1 MYRYSN
7 GQISLADF
15 KQPVGMNLK
24 ESNRWVKKAQTIPWP
39 EIEKRYAALFT
50 NRKGNV
56 AKPLRLALG
65 ACIIQVEY
73 GFSDEETALM
83 IQENPY
89 LQYFC
94 GYPGYDDEK
103 LPFDPSLMVYFRK
116 RLTPEVLGEI
126 NEMIVRDAKER
137 QVKEAESKDDDD
149 DSDGQPGT
157 GGNGGTMIVDATC
170 APSNIRYPQDVS
182 LLNEARENAETLL
195 DVLHDPADGKKPRT
209 YRKRARKDYLKYTR
223 CRKHTAK
230 MTRKAIGKQL
240 AYLRR
245 DLDAIDGKLSL
256 GKNLPP
262 RQTERLGTIRNVYE
276 QQKYMYDN
284 RTHSVPDR
292 IVSVSQPFVRPI
304 VRGKAGK
311 PVEFGAKLDISVVDG
326 WTRLECCSF
335 DAYNEAGN
343 LREMAERFRARE
355 GHYPSRILA
364 DKIYRNRE
372 NLSYCKARGIR
383 LSGPALG
390 RPKKSETRDKAQD
403 YRDECERVE
412 VERRFS
418 LAKRKC
424 GMGLVTAKLRET
436 AAHVIAMSVLVLN
449 LRKIQRALLKML
461 AYLLEILA
469 QNKNWALVQWTLN
482 KIVLIS
488 VFLYTVWFSYFKRID
503 YRTCGVRFSF
513 RPRSITGFLEVG
525 VWNRFVGFW
534 VNAVGF
540 STALLL
546 DLYQSGILQF
556 PQGVHRLLPP
566 TVKQGNNLADWVI
579 QVNPPVLVRPA
590 VLAG

>member
-1 MYRYSN
+1 M
-7 GQISLADF
+7 
-15 KQPVGMNLK
+15 
-24 ESNRWVKKAQTIPWP
+24 
-39 EIEKRYAALFT
+39 
-50 NRKGNV
+50 

-65 ACIIQVEY
+65 ACIIQAEY
-73 GFSDEETALM
+73 GYSDEETALQ

-137 QVKEAESKDDDD
+137 QAREAESKDDDD

-157 GGNGGTMIVDATC
+157 GGNSGTMIVDATC

-240 AYLRR
+240 NYLKR
-245 DLDAIDGKLSL
+245 DLAAIDGKLNQEKAL
-256 GKNLPP
+256 NIH
-262 RQTERLGTIRNVYE
+262 QTERLETIRKIYE

-284 RTHSVPDR
+284 HTHSVENR
-292 IVSVSQPFVRPI
+292 IVSVSQPFVRHI
-304 VRGKAGK
+304 VRGKVGK
-311 PVEFGAKLDISVVDG
+311 PVEFGMKLDISVTDG
-326 WTRLECCSF
+326 WTRLEYRSF
-335 DAYNEAGN
+335 DAYNEATK
-343 LREMAERFRARE
+343 LQEMIENFHKRE
-355 GHYPSRILA
+355 GHYPSRVLA

-390 RPKKSETRDKAQD
+390 RPKKGEDRNKAQD

-412 VERRFS
+412 VERKFS
-418 LAKRKC
+418 LGKRKC
-424 GMGLVTAKLRET
+424 GMGLVTAKLEET
-436 AAHVIAMSVLVLN
+436 AAHVVALSILLLN
-449 LRKIQRALLKML
+449 LRKIQYAFLQFLDWLL
-461 AYLLEILA
+461 
-469 QNKNWALVQWTLN
+469 
-482 KIVLIS
+482 
-488 VFLYTVWFSYFKRID
+488 
-503 YRTCGVRFSF
+503 
-513 RPRSITGFLEVG
+513 GFLQPCEKLRV
-525 VWNRFVGFW
+525 V
-534 VNAVGF
+534 
-540 STALLL
+540 
-546 DLYQSGILQF
+546 Q
-556 PQGVHRLLPP
+556 
-566 TVKQGNNLADWVI
+566 
-579 QVNPPVLVRPA
+579 
-590 VLAG
+590 

>member
-1 MYRYSN
+1 MTFSC
-7 GQISLADF
+7 F
-15 KQPVGMNLK
+15 
-24 ESNRWVKKAQTIPWP
+24 
-39 EIEKRYAALFT
+39 LFFGCSKFSINNDYD
-50 NRKGNV
+50 NRKNTADYGRR
-56 AKPLRLALG
+56 LRSTTPPYSLTGKAMWPSRCVWPWG
-65 ACIIQVEY
+65 SASFRRCY

-157 GGNGGTMIVDATC
+157 GGNSGTMIVDATC

-223 CRKHTAK
+223 CRNHTAK

-256 GKNLPP
+256 GKNLSS
-262 RQTERLGTIRNVYE
+262 RRTERLDTIRTAYE

-292 IVSVSQPFVRPI
+292 IVSVNQPFVRPI

-311 PVEFGAKLDISVVDG
+311 PVEFGAKLDISAVDG

-343 LREMAERFRARE
+343 LREMAERFRVRE

-372 NLSYCKARGIR
+372 NLS
-383 LSGPALG
+383 
-390 RPKKSETRDKAQD
+390 
-403 YRDECERVE
+403 
-412 VERRFS
+412 
-418 LAKRKC
+418 
-424 GMGLVTAKLRET
+424 
-436 AAHVIAMSVLVLN
+436 
-449 LRKIQRALLKML
+449 LLQG
-461 AYLLEILA
+461 A
-469 QNKNWALVQWTLN
+469 W
-482 KIVLIS
+482 
-488 VFLYTVWFSYFKRID
+488 D
-503 YRTCGVRFSF
+503 PSF
-513 RPRSITGFLEVG
+513 RPS
-525 VWNRFVGFW
+525 
-534 VNAVGF
+534 
-540 STALLL
+540 
-546 DLYQSGILQF
+546 SG
-556 PQGVHRLLPP
+556 
-566 TVKQGNNLADWVI
+566 A
-579 QVNPPVLVRPA
+579 A
-590 VLAG
+590 

>member
-7 GQISLADF
+7 GQISLSDF

-39 EIEKRYAALFT
+39 EIEKRYAALFI

-65 ACIIQVEY
+65 ACIIQAEY
-73 GFSDEETALM
+73 GYSDEETALQ

-126 NEMIVRDAKER
+126 NEIILRDAKAR
-137 QVKEAESKDDDD
+137 QSKEAEDKDGDN
-149 DSDGQPGT
+149 SDGGS
-157 GGNGGTMIVDATC
+157 GAGDNSGTMIVDATC

-182 LLNEARENAETLL
+182 LLNEARENAEKLL
-195 DVLHDPADGKKPRT
+195 DVLHDPADGKKPRS
-209 YRKRARKDYLKYTR
+209 YRKCARKDYLKYTR
-223 CRKHTAK
+223 CRKHTAR

-245 DLDAIDGKLSL
+245 DLDAVDGKLAL
-256 GKNLPP
+256 GKALTA
-262 RQTERLGTIRNVYE
+262 RQAERLATIHTIYT
-276 QQKYMYDN
+276 QQKYMYDHH
-284 RTHSVPDR
+284 THSVPDR

-304 VRGKAGK
+304 VRGKASK

-343 LREMAERFRARE
+343 LRAMTERFREWE

-372 NLSYCKARGIR
+372 NLSYCREHGIR

-390 RPKKSETRDKAQD
+390 RPKRGENQRQGS
-403 YRDECERVE
+403 
-412 VERRFS
+412 
-418 LAKRKC
+418 
-424 GMGLVTAKLRET
+424 GLP
-436 AAHVIAMSVLVLN
+436 
-449 LRKIQRALLKML
+449 
-461 AYLLEILA
+461 
-469 QNKNWALVQWTLN
+469 
-482 KIVLIS
+482 
-488 VFLYTVWFSYFKRID
+488 
-503 YRTCGVRFSF
+503 G
-513 RPRSITGFLEVG
+513 
-525 VWNRFVGFW
+525 
-534 VNAVGF
+534 
-540 STALLL
+540 
-546 DLYQSGILQF
+546 
-556 PQGVHRLLPP
+556 
-566 TVKQGNNLADWVI
+566 
-579 QVNPPVLVRPA
+579 
-590 VLAG
+590 

>member
-7 GQISLADF
+7 GQISLSDF

-24 ESNRWVKKAQTIPWP
+24 ENNRWVKKAQTIPWP

-65 ACIIQVEY
+65 ACIIQAEY
-73 GFSDEETALM
+73 GYSDEEIALQ

-116 RLTPEVLGEI
+116 RLTPAVLGEI
-126 NEMIVRDAKER
+126 NEIIVRDAKER
-137 QVKEAESKDDDD
+137 QEKEAKSNDND
-149 DSDGQPGT
+149 DSDDHPGSS
-157 GGNGGTMIVDATC
+157 GNSGTIIVDATC

-182 LLNEARENAETLL
+182 LLNEARENAEKLL

-230 MTRKAIGKQL
+230 TTRKAIGRQL
-240 AYLRR
+240 SYLRR
-245 DLDAIDGKLSL
+245 DLEAIDGKLSMGNSL
-256 GKNLPP
+256 TV
-262 RQTERLGTIRNVYE
+262 RQTKRLNTIRTIYE

-304 VRGKAGK
+304 LRGKAGK

-326 WTRLECCSF
+326 WTRLECYSF

-343 LREMAERFRARE
+343 LKAMAERFRERE
-355 GHYPSRILA
+355 GHYPARILA
-364 DKIYRNRE
+364 DKIYRNRD
-372 NLSYCKARGIR
+372 NLSYCKEHGIR

-390 RPKKSETRDKAQD
+390 RPKKGESRDKAQD
-403 YRDECERVE
+403 YKDECERVE
-412 VERRFS
+412 VERKFS

-424 GMGLVTAKLRET
+424 GMGLVTAKLQET
-436 AAHVIAMSVLVLN
+436 AAHVLAMSVLVLN
-449 LRKIQRALLKML
+449 LRKIQCVLLQLLTYLWDFFTPQEKL
-461 AYLLEILA
+461 AI
-469 QNKNWALVQWTLN
+469 VQ
-482 KIVLIS
+482 
-488 VFLYTVWFSYFKRID
+488 
-503 YRTCGVRFSF
+503 
-513 RPRSITGFLEVG
+513 
-525 VWNRFVGFW
+525 
-534 VNAVGF
+534 
-540 STALLL
+540 
-546 DLYQSGILQF
+546 
-556 PQGVHRLLPP
+556 
-566 TVKQGNNLADWVI
+566 
-579 QVNPPVLVRPA
+579 
-590 VLAG
+590 

>member
-24 ESNRWVKKAQTIPWP
+24 EDNRWVKKAQTIPWL
-39 EIEKRYAALFT
+39 EIEHRYAALFT

-65 ACIIQVEY
+65 ACIIQSEY
-73 GFSDEETALM
+73 GYSDEETALQ

-126 NEMIVRDAKER
+126 NEMILRDAKAR
-137 QVKEAESKDDDD
+137 QSKEIKSEDHD
-149 DSDGQPGT
+149 DSDHDSGQD
-157 GGNGGTMIVDATC
+157 GNSGTMIVDATC

-182 LLNEARENAETLL
+182 LLNEARENAEKLL
-195 DVLHDPADGKKPRT
+195 DVLHDPAEGKKPRT
-209 YRKRARKDYLKYTR
+209 YRQRARKDYLKYTR

-256 GKNLPP
+256 GKSLTT
-262 RQTERLGTIRNVYE
+262 RQMERLDTICTIYE

-284 RTHSVPDR
+284 HTHSVPDR

-343 LREMAERFRARE
+343 LQAMVERFRARE

-372 NLSYCKARGIR
+372 NLSYCKERGIR

-390 RPKKSETRDKAQD
+390 RPRKGDIRDKAQD
-403 YRDECERVE
+403 YLDECERVE

-424 GMGLVTAKLRET
+424 GMGLVTAKLQET

-449 LRKIQRALLKML
+449 LRKIQCALLQ
-461 AYLLEILA
+461 ILA
-469 QNKNWALVQWTLN
+469 MLRGTW
-482 KIVLIS
+482 
-488 VFLYTVWFSYFKRID
+488 
-503 YRTCGVRFSF
+503 
-513 RPRSITGFLEVG
+513 
-525 VWNRFVGFW
+525 
-534 VNAVGF
+534 
-540 STALLL
+540 
-546 DLYQSGILQF
+546 ILQ
-556 PQGVHRLLPP
+556 R
-566 TVKQGNNLADWVI
+566 K
-579 QVNPPVLVRPA
+579 LVF
-590 VLAG
+590 VQ

>member
-24 ESNRWVKKAQTIPWP
+24 ESNRWVKKAQTIPWL

-65 ACIIQVEY
+65 ACIIQAEY
-73 GFSDEETALM
+73 GYSDEETALQ

-157 GGNGGTMIVDATC
+157 GGNSGTMIADATC

-182 LLNEARENAETLL
+182 LLNEARENGETLL

-223 CRKHTAK
+223 CRKHIAK

-245 DLDAIDGKLSL
+245 DLNAIDGKLSL

-262 RQTERLGTIRNVYE
+262 RQAERLGTIRAVYE

-343 LREMAERFRARE
+343 LREMAERFRARAGSWRTKSTE
-355 GHYPSRILA
+355 TGRISA
-364 DKIYRNRE
+364 I
-372 NLSYCKARGIR
+372 ARHMGSVFPVR
-383 LSGPALG
+383 LWDAL
-390 RPKKSETRDKAQD
+390 RRVKPET
-403 YRDECERVE
+403 
-412 VERRFS
+412 
-418 LAKRKC
+418 
-424 GMGLVTAKLRET
+424 KLRT
-436 AAHVIAMSVLVLN
+436 IGMSVSAWKWSADSVWRSVNVAWGWSLQSCGR
-449 LRKIQRALLKML
+449 LRPM
-461 AYLLEILA
+461 
-469 QNKNWALVQWTLN
+469 
-482 KIVLIS
+482 
-488 VFLYTVWFSYFKRID
+488 
-503 YRTCGVRFSF
+503 
-513 RPRSITGFLEVG
+513 
-525 VWNRFVGFW
+525 
-534 VNAVGF
+534 
-540 STALLL
+540 
-546 DLYQSGILQF
+546 
-556 PQGVHRLLPP
+556 
-566 TVKQGNNLADWVI
+566 
-579 QVNPPVLVRPA
+579 
-590 VLAG
+590 